1 MDKTYPVLQD
11 IAERAWIDAE
21 QYRQMYQASIDDNET
36 FWAEQA
42 GRVDW
47 IKPFSEVKDVSFE
60 SEDLHIRWY
69 ADGTLNVSAN
79 CIDRHLPERADDI
92 AIIWEGDDP
101 GVDRRISYAELYE
114 SVCRFANV
122 LLKLGV
128 KKGDR
133 VTIYLPM
140 IPEAAFAML
149 ACARIGAVHS
159 VVFGGFSPEALAG
172 RIMDCASE
180 FVITADAGV
189 RGGRSVSLKR
199 NVDLAASIGQVPELL
214 KTVLVVK
221 NTGDDI
227 DWQPQRDEWLHDHL
241 TTVEANCP
249 PVEMGAEDPLFILYT
264 SGSTGK
270 PKGVLHTT
278 AGYMVWAATTFKYTF
293 DYQV

>member
-128 KKGDR
+128 KKDR
-133 VTIYLPM
+133 KSTRLNSS
-140 IPEAAFAML
+140 
-149 ACARIGAVHS
+149 HS
-159 VVFGGFSPEALAG
+159 
-172 RIMDCASE
+172 
-180 FVITADAGV
+180 
-189 RGGRSVSLKR
+189 SVSR
-199 NVDLAASIGQVPELL
+199 MPSSA
-214 KTVLVVK
+214 
-221 NTGDDI
+221 
-227 DWQPQRDEWLHDHL
+227 
-241 TTVEANCP
+241 
-249 PVEMGAEDPLFILYT
+249 
-264 SGSTGK
+264 
-270 PKGVLHTT
+270 
-278 AGYMVWAATTFKYTF
+278 
-293 DYQV
+293 